1 MRTKIALL
9 AVLALTSC
17 GGDTETTE
25 NGPQAGATQTPDP
38 APVAVEI
45 PVTAVEYEFQGVED
59 ELISGQTSFRLDN
72 TGEEPHEFSLARIN
86 GDQPLEELLQLPEK
100 QVGKFIENAGRA
112 FAEPGDSDLLELE
125 LEPGRYGYVCFIP
138 GPDGTPH
145 AFLGMSGEFTV
156 A

>member
-17 GGDTETTE
+17 GGDGTNEDQ
-25 NGPQAGATQTPDP
+25 PQADATQTTDP

-45 PVTAVEYEFQGVED
+45 PVTAVEYEFQDVED
-59 ELISGQTSFRLDN
+59 ELISGETSFRLDN
-72 TGEEPHEFSLARIN
+72 AGEEPHEFSLARIT
-86 GDQPLEELLQLPEK
+86 GDQPLEELLQLPEEE
-100 QVGKFIENAGRA
+100 VGEFIEDAGRA
-112 FAEPGDSDLLELE
+112 FAEPGDSDFLEVE
-125 LEPGRYGYVCFIP
+125 LEPGRYGYVCFVEA
-138 GPDGTPH
+138 PDGTPH